1 MPRTRSLAF
10 SELKIG
16 ILVVTAT
23 AIAAIVIF
31 LLSGQEGCSWQ
42 RYNLK
47 TRFPDVSGLKVGA
60 PVRVAGVEVGTV
72 TGIEF
77 VGAQVEVTFQL
88 SRRMRDR
95 VTSESMAALGSLS
108 LLGQS
113 TVDLTAAE
121 GGTPIPEWGY
131 VRSGRL
137 PGQIADVATNAT
149 KSLEET
155 TRVLQDIRQGK
166 GTVGRLFTDD
176 TVYNEVQQLLA
187 AATEVATGLS
197 RGRGTAG
204 RLITDAAVYD
214 ALQNS
219 LDRLNTILGQIDAGQ
234 GSLGRLLRDEAFARS
249 LTSASGNLDE
259 LTRKLNRGEGTV
271 GKLMTNAELFD
282 RLNAVAD
289 RLDHLTAQLNQG
301 QGTAGRLLQDQQ
313 LYENMNKAASEL
325 LALVQDIRK
334 NPRKYLNMKVSVF

>member
-16 ILVVTAT
+16 ILVVAAT

-77 VGAQVEVTFQL
+77 VGARVEVTFQL

-95 VTSESMAALGSLS
+95 VTSKSMAALGSLS

-113 TVDLTAAE
+113 TVDITAAE
-121 GGTPIPEWGY
+121 GGTPIPEWSY

-155 TRVLQDIRQGK
+155 TRVLQDIRRGQ

-176 TVYNEVQQLLA
+176 TVYKEVQQLLA
-187 AATEVATGLS
+187 AATDVATGLS

-204 RLITDAAVYD
+204 KLMTDAKVYD
-214 ALQNS
+214 NLQNS

-234 GSLGRLLRDEAFARS
+234 GSLGRLLRDDAFARS

-259 LTRKLNRGEGTV
+259 LTGKLNRGEGTV
-271 GKLMTNAELFD
+271 GKLMTDAELYD
-282 RLNAVAD
+282 RLNAVAN

-313 LYENMNKAASEL
+313 LYENMNRAASEL

>member
-16 ILVVTAT
+16 ILVVAAT
-23 AIAAIVIF
+23 IIAAVVIF
-31 LLSGQEGCSWQ
+31 MLSGQQGCAWQ
-42 RYNLK
+42 RYSLK
-47 TRFPDVSGLKVGA
+47 TRFADVSGLKVGA

-77 VGAQVEVTFQL
+77 VGPQVEVTFSL
-88 SRRMRDR
+88 SRRMKER

-113 TVDLTAAE
+113 TVDITAARR
-121 GGTPIPEWGY
+121 GRPIPEWGY

-137 PGQIADVATNAT
+137 PGQISDVATNAT

-155 TRVLQDIRQGK
+155 TRVLQDIREGK
-166 GTVGRLFTDD
+166 GTIGRLITDD
-176 TVYNEVQQLLA
+176 TVYREVQQLLL
-187 AATEVATGLS
+187 AATDVASGLN

-204 RLITDAAVYD
+204 RLMTDPAVYD
-214 ALQNS
+214 SLQHS
-219 LDRLNTILGQIDAGQ
+219 LDRLNAILAQIDAGQ
-234 GSLGRLLRDEAFARS
+234 GSLGRLLRDDALARS

-271 GKLMTNAELFD
+271 GKLMTDAELFD